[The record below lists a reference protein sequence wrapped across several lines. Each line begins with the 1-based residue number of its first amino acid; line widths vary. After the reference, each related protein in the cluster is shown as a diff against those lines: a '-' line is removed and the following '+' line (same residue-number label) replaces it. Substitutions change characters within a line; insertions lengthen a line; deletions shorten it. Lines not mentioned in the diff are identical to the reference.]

1 MLNLLK
7 SKNKTTNIYKKFRR
21 IKFMSDSI
29 IEKSTEL
36 IEKLRKESPLTHCI
50 TNVVTVRDCANAVLA
65 IGGSPIMA
73 NAPEEAEEIVTIAD
87 SLVINIGTLT
97 SEQIETMKKS
107 AKQAAKLE
115 KAFVLDPVGVGISK
129 IRNETPIDIIK
140 ESKPAIIRGNLSE
153 IKAIAMFYGILE
165 ECTTAKGVDVA
176 DSDIINNDT
185 LQTNAQIVKN
195 IAEKLDTTIAVS
207 GPIDIVSDGKET
219 YALKNGD
226 AMMAN
231 ITGTGCMLGCIM
243 GAYAATGDS
252 LTAAVTATAVISIAG
267 EIAAKTAR
275 DNNQGT
281 GSFGTYLID
290 ELSRMNI
297 ETFTEYAN
305 IIKI

>member
-1 MLNLLK
+1 M
-7 SKNKTTNIYKKFRR
+7 T
-21 IKFMSDSI
+21 DSI
-29 IEKSTEL
+29 LEKSTNL
-36 IEKLRKESPLTHCI
+36 IEKLRAESPLTHCI

-65 IGGSPIMA
+65 VGGSPIMA
-73 NAPEEAEEIVTIAD
+73 NAPEEAEEIVTIAN

-97 SEQIETMKKS
+97 TEQIETMKKS
-107 AKQAAKLE
+107 SKQATSMNKP
-115 KAFVLDPVGVGISK
+115 FVLDPVGVGISK
-129 IRNETPIDIIK
+129 IRNETPIEIIK

-176 DSDIINNDT
+176 DSDVINEDT
-185 LQTNAQIVKN
+185 LEVNAQIVKN

-207 GPIDIVSDGKET
+207 GPIDIVSDGKEV

-243 GAYAATGDS
+243 GAYVAIDNP
-252 LTAAVTATAVISIAG
+252 LTAAITATSVMSIAG
-267 EIAAKTAR
+267 QKAAQITR
-275 DNNQGT
+275 ENNQGT

-290 ELSRMNI
+290 ELSKMDASTFNGYAKI
-297 ETFTEYAN
+297 E
-305 IIKI
+305 KI